1 MLYMLTCL
9 VIMVYLMYLMV
20 TTLKD
25 KLDNLDDDRVF
36 RPGAL
41 TAFATIGAVMLV
53 LSPLYM
59 TMFSDSL
66 SQNASL
72 FTQWAG
78 LAGGLLLI
86 GVYGWSFLRKRGFSS
101 GLISICGAIL
111 IYIFANSLLFVL
123 PKNTG
128 VLNFGFV
135 SQMTQINDVECESG
149 IMAVNL
155 ADKNQPTEWR
165 CPQGFVLL
173 GMSSKPFIPWPTYTT
188 GKSLELTDAI
198 HTMMDSAQDAT
209 KKKD

>member
-9 VIMVYLMYLMV
+9 VIMVYVMYLMV

-25 KLDNLDDDRVF
+25 KLENLDDSRVF

-41 TAFATIGAVMLV
+41 TTFATMGAVILL

-59 TMFSDSL
+59 TMVSDSL

-78 LAGGLLLI
+78 LAGGLLLV
-86 GVYGWSFLRKRGFSS
+86 GVYGWLFLKRRAFSS
-101 GLISICGAIL
+101 GLISICGATL
-111 IYIFANSLLFVL
+111 IFIFANSLLFVSSS
-123 PKNTG
+123 NTG
-128 VLNFGFV
+128 VLNFGFI
-135 SQMTQINDVECESG
+135 SQMTTINDVECESG
-149 IMAVNL
+149 MMAVNL
-155 ADKNQPTEWR
+155 ADKGHPSEWR

-173 GMSSKPFIPWPTYTT
+173 GMSSRPFIPWPTYST

-198 HTMMDSAQDAT
+198 HTMMDSAQTAT
-209 KKKD
+209 EKKD

>member
-1 MLYMLTCL
+1 MLYMLICL
-9 VIMVYLMYLMV
+9 VIMVYVMYLMV

-25 KLDNLDDDRVF
+25 RIDNLDDDRVF

-41 TAFATIGAVMLV
+41 TTFATIGAVILL

-59 TMFSDSL
+59 TMLSDSL
-66 SQNASL
+66 SQNTSL

-86 GVYGWSFLRKRGFSS
+86 GVCGWSFLKKRAFSS

-111 IYIFANSLLFVL
+111 IFIFANSLLFVSSS
-123 PKNTG
+123 NTG

-135 SQMTQINDVECESG
+135 SQMTKINDVECESG
-149 IMAVNL
+149 MIAVNL
-155 ADKNQPTEWR
+155 AVKKQPTEWR

-173 GMSSKPFIPWPTYTT
+173 GVSSKPFIPWPTYTT